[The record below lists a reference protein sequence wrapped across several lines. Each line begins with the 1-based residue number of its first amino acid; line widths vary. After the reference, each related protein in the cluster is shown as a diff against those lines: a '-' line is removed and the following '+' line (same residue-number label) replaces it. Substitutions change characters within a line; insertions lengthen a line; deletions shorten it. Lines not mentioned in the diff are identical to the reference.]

1 MHRILSSISAATGR
15 QLKQS
20 MKVFQ
25 SFILYR
31 LLPKLKK
38 FFTFVIKS
46 VDSVDRGTLVVSSQ
60 EEKVSRVLYLV
71 CQKETDGF
79 ERIFPS
85 IYVIA
90 QKQVVTVGREFSV
103 VEKS

>member
-1 MHRILSSISAATGR
+1 M
-15 QLKQS
+15 
-20 MKVFQ
+20 
-25 SFILYR
+25 
-31 LLPKLKK
+31 
-38 FFTFVIKS
+38 
-46 VDSVDRGTLVVSSQ
+46 VSSQ

-71 CQKETDGF
+71 CQKETDCF
-79 ERIFPS
+79 ERVFPS